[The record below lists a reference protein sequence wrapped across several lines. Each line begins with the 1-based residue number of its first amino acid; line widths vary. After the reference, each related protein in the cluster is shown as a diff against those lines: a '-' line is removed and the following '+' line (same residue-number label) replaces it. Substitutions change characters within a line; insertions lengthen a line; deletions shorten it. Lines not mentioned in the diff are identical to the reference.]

1 MDHSAPLFA
10 VIASRGGRPCSKHQ
24 AQLPA
29 FRIVQDA
36 VRGIEAVSRALES
49 EAPSFCGCPARLAP
63 ESLQVLSDAA
73 ADRVVS
79 AASTALAAVA
89 GRLDSVQQDADAL
102 AEALVRREADDAAE
116 AEAIEAKAAQVAAL
130 VEMVARETADQAE
143 MVTVIGD
150 LAKETEEHSDAAN
163 AHLLVA
169 AGTGPLFGRS
179 IMIFLLALS
188 GVLLMLHWLNP

>member
-1 MDHSAPLFA
+1 M
-10 VIASRGGRPCSKHQ
+10 RGRPGS
-24 AQLPA
+24 AQ
-29 FRIVQDA
+29 
-36 VRGIEAVSRALES
+36 
-49 EAPSFCGCPARLAP
+49 
-63 ESLQVLSDAA
+63 
-73 ADRVVS
+73 
-79 AASTALAAVA
+79 
-89 GRLDSVQQDADAL
+89 L

-179 IMIFLLALS
+179 IMILLLALS

>member
-150 LAKETEEHSDAAN
+150 LAKETEEHSNAAN

-179 IMIFLLALS
+179 IMILLLALS